1 MNADRLSG
9 ELPDIMEAWAA
20 LRHKVWLKPI
30 RNEQDYQALCQIARS
45 LGAHRRAMSNGEDD
59 PLADLLGVIDD
70 LIELWENHRVALP
83 KVEPREVLRHLLTT
97 HGLKQKDLAGI
108 ASPTVVSDILA
119 GRRAISKNVA
129 KALAARFHA
138 DVSVF
143 L

>member
-9 ELPDIMEAWAA
+9 HFPDIIEAWAA
-20 LRHKVWLKPI
+20 LQQTVSIRPI
-30 RNEQDYQALCQIARS
+30 RNEKDYQTMLQLSRELATHLNGDAQSAL
-45 LGAHRRAMSNGEDD
+45 
-59 PLADLLGVIDD
+59 DD
-70 LIELWENHRVALP
+70 LHGVLVTLIEAWETRVVAMP
-83 KVEPREVLRHLLTT
+83 KAEPREVLRHLLET

>member
-9 ELPDIMEAWAA
+9 QVPDIVEAWAA
-20 LRHKVWLKPI
+20 LQQKASIKPI
-30 RNEQDYQALCQIARS
+30 RNEKDYQTMLQFSKELAANL
-45 LGAHRRAMSNGEDD
+45 NGEEEN
-59 PLADLLGVIDD
+59 PLVD
-70 LIELWENHRVALP
+70 LIGVVTTLIEAWETQTRNAGIP
-83 KVEPREVLRHLLTT
+83 NAEPREVLRHLLET

>member
-9 ELPDIMEAWAA
+9 QFPDIIEAWAA
-20 LRHKVWLKPI
+20 LQHVALIKPI
-30 RNEQDYQALCQIARS
+30 RNENDYQTMLLLS
-45 LGAHRRAMSNGEDD
+45 KELSTHLNGEEDS
-59 PLADLLGVIDD
+59 PLTDLLGVIAA
-70 LIELWENHRVALP
+70 LVASWEARNVTVP
-83 KVEPREVLRHLLTT
+83 KAEPREVLRHLLET

>member
-1 MNADRLSG
+1 MYEQSALDDLHG
-9 ELPDIMEAWAA
+9 VLVTLIEAWET
-20 LRHKVWLKPI
+20 
-30 RNEQDYQALCQIARS
+30 RNVEI
-45 LGAHRRAMSNGEDD
+45 
-59 PLADLLGVIDD
+59 
-70 LIELWENHRVALP
+70 P
-83 KVEPREVLRHLLTT
+83 KAEPREVLRHLLET

>member
-9 ELPDIMEAWAA
+9 HVPDIVEAWAA
-20 LRHKVWLKPI
+20 LQSNVCIKPVRDEQEYEEMAQLSNALK
-30 RNEQDYQALCQIARS
+30 NHLQGDTD
-45 LGAHRRAMSNGEDD
+45 N
-59 PLADLLGVIDD
+59 PLADLLGVVSD
-70 LIELWENHRVALP
+70 LMGVWEARHVVLP
-83 KVEPREVLRHLLTT
+83 EAEPREVLRHLLET
-97 HGLKQKDLAGI
+97 HGLKQKDLADI

-129 KALAARFHA
+129 KALAVRFRT

>member
-9 ELPDIMEAWAA
+9 QFPDIIEAWAA
-20 LRHKVWLKPI
+20 LQQKVLIRPI
-30 RNEQDYQALCQIARS
+30 HNEKDYQTMLQLSRELATHLNGVEQSAL
-45 LGAHRRAMSNGEDD
+45 
-59 PLADLLGVIDD
+59 DD
-70 LIELWENHRVALP
+70 LHGVLVTLIEAWETRNVEIP
-83 KVEPREVLRHLLTT
+83 KAEPREVLRHLLET

>member
-9 ELPDIMEAWAA
+9 KFPALAETWAT
-20 LRHKVWLKPI
+20 LQHQVSIKPI
-30 RNEQDYQALCQIARS
+30 RNENDYQSMAELANELS
-45 LGAHRRAMSNGEDD
+45 LHLNGGGES
-59 PLADLLGVIDD
+59 PLVDLLGIVRD
-70 LIELWENHRVALP
+70 LVEAWEARHVSLP
-83 KVEPREVLRHLLTT
+83 KAEPREVLRHLLET
-97 HGLKQKDLAGI
+97 HRLKQKDLADI

>member
-9 ELPDIMEAWAA
+9 HVPDNVEARAA
-20 LRHKVWLKPI
+20 LQSKVCIKPVRDEQEYEEMAQLSNALK
-30 RNEQDYQALCQIARS
+30 NHLQGDTD
-45 LGAHRRAMSNGEDD
+45 N
-59 PLADLLGVIDD
+59 PLADLLGVVSD
-70 LIELWENHRVALP
+70 LMGVWEARHVVLP
-83 KVEPREVLRHLLTT
+83 EAEPREVLRHLLET
-97 HGLKQKDLAGI
+97 HGLKQKDLADI

-129 KALAARFHA
+129 KALAVRFRT